1 MYQRGVAHYHPM
13 LRATLAALFGL
24 LFYYYCSNSSSC
36 PRVSLPPRVRAA
48 PPVRRVGMR
57 GLVLLVL
64 HLGSCHAR
72 KRHQIVEEDGSV
84 GWTRAKKA
92 EIEKATAAEAHERHR
107 REKAGLAPLPLWPTH
122 ATTCSGRPC
131 RPGEGNMKGYQM
143 WSQVSSH
150 PPQPEPEPEPK
161 PEPEPEPEPSLGP
174 RSLTLT
180 SHARTVQPYEHRE
193 AFVQSRT
200 RRMPHR
206 PDADTYAEL
215 VCHTGLEPQNSGT
228 QAGLLLTS

>member
-1 MYQRGVAHYHPM
+1 
-13 LRATLAALFGL
+13 
-24 LFYYYCSNSSSC
+24 
-36 PRVSLPPRVRAA
+36 
-48 PPVRRVGMR
+48 MR

>member
-1 MYQRGVAHYHPM
+1 
-13 LRATLAALFGL
+13 
-24 LFYYYCSNSSSC
+24 
-36 PRVSLPPRVRAA
+36 
-48 PPVRRVGMR
+48 MR
-57 GLVLLVL
+57 GLVLLAL

-143 WSQVSSH
+143 WSQVSSR

-174 RSLTLT
+174 RSPTLT
-180 SHARTVQPYEHRE
+180 SRARTVQPYEHRE

-206 PDADTYAEL
+206 PDAGTYAAL
-215 VCHTGLEPQNSGT
+215 VCHRGRAPQPTVAEPQV
-228 QAGLLLTS
+228 GLLLTS